1 MISTNWLRNIN
12 VLSFTWNIRNW
23 LTYPKPYLIL
33 SLPFGQQQNLL
44 LHAMKLESADQ
55 GKKIN

>member
-12 VLSFTWNIRNW
+12 VLSFTWNKRNR
-23 LTYPKPYLIL
+23 LTYPRPHLIL
-33 SLPFGQQQNLL
+33 SLSFGQQQNLL
-44 LHAMKLESADQ
+44 LHAMKWKSADQ